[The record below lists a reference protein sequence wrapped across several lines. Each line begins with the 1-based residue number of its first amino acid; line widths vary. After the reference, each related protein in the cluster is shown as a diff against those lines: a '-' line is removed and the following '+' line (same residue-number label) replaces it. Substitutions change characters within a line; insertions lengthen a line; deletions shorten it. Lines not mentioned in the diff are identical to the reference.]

1 MGVRWWHQFHRNV
14 RFLQSLS
21 WCVLLRLVRKAELL
35 VVAAWL
41 LWDSRG
47 AWTLI
52 SIQMAVGRLLPG
64 DLASLSV
71 VETYLYESSLSIEQ
85 LLMLM
90 LRITSMVGL
99 DEEVMI
105 IALSLLEKLLLLFY
119 VVLWCCGS
127 NADWRWLLSVG
138 FWFFSLPLL
147 FCLIQIQRKI
157 SLYLSRQVSKW
168 RIIDLV
174 QVVIPM

>member
-1 MGVRWWHQFHRNV
+1 M
-14 RFLQSLS
+14 
-21 WCVLLRLVRKAELL
+21 
-35 VVAAWL
+35 
-41 LWDSRG
+41 
-47 AWTLI
+47 I

-71 VETYLYESSLSIEQ
+71 VETYLYESSLAIEL

-119 VVLWCCGS
+119 VVL
-127 NADWRWLLSVG
+127 
-138 FWFFSLPLL
+138 
-147 FCLIQIQRKI
+147 
-157 SLYLSRQVSKW
+157 
-168 RIIDLV
+168 
-174 QVVIPM
+174 